1 MPRLPV
7 LGRRALL
14 AGTAGATLATPGLA
28 QAQAARRVDL
38 WHVFNIETDMIHPAI
53 RAFNAANQDVQIEPR
68 IVPLPQIAPEITRAV
83 ATGAVPDLITAS
95 NEQVVALAAQGVLDD
110 ITDHVRASQSIQ
122 WERIYPGPRAAGTFR
137 NRIFGVPRAVNTLA
151 LYWNRD
157 AFAEAGLPDRAPTT
171 WAETLQ
177 FAERLTNPQRN
188 RFGFGFSAIQTE
200 EGTFQFL
207 PWLQMAGAGVATLD
221 SPGAV
226 EALSFW
232 RTMVDRGFATRDV
245 LTMRQYEVANTFM
258 AGNAAMIV
266 TGPWDLPRIAQGS
279 RHRWAVALLPVH
291 QDRNIR
297 ASALGDF
304 LLCVPRGARN
314 RAGALRVLDHMLS
327 DATLAQAW
335 AGGRLPPRPGLIR
348 NAEFPEALATFEEQ
362 MQFARMR
369 GPHPRWP
376 EISRP
381 IQTAIQEA
389 ITGRA
394 TPQAALQRAAQQV
407 NAILAREP
415 LLEG

>member
-1 MPRLPV
+1 MAGHPPFR
-7 LGRRALL
+7 RRALVLGAASLPL
-14 AGTAGATLATPGLA
+14 AGHGVVRA
-28 QAQAARRVDL
+28 QQPRRVDL
-38 WHVFNIETDMIHPAI
+38 WHVFNIDTDMIHPAI
-53 RAFNAANQDVQIEPR
+53 RAWNARNAETPIEAR
-68 IVPLPQIAPEITRAV
+68 VVPLPQIAAEITRAV
-83 ATGAVPDLITAS
+83 ATGAVPDLITGS

-122 WERIYPGPRAAGTFR
+122 WEKVYPGPRATGTYR
-137 NRIFGVPRAVNTLA
+137 NRIYGVPRAVNTLA

-157 AFAEAGLPDRAPTT
+157 AFAEVGLPDRAPTT
-171 WAETLQ
+171 WAETME
-177 FAERLTNPQRN
+177 FAEKLTSREKN

-207 PWLQMAGAGVATLD
+207 PWLQMAGGSLTKLD
-221 SPGAV
+221 GPEAV
-226 EALSFW
+226 EALTYW
-232 RTMVDRGFATRDV
+232 KTMVDRGFATRDV

-258 AGNAAMIV
+258 AQNAAMVV

-304 LLCVPRGARN
+304 LFCVPKGARN
-314 RAGALRVLDHMLS
+314 RPGALRVLDHMLS
-327 DATLAQAW
+327 DETLGNAW
-335 AGGRLPPRPGLIR
+335 QGGRLPPRPGLVR
-348 NAEFPEALATFEEQ
+348 NAEFPEALAVFEEQ
-362 MQFARMR
+362 MQHARMR
-369 GPHPRWP
+369 GPHTRWP

-394 TPQAALQRAAQQV
+394 TPQAALTRAAQQV

-415 LLEG
+415 LLDS

>member
-1 MPRLPV
+1 MPRHPLV
-7 LGRRALL
+7 GRRALM
-14 AGTAGATLATPGLA
+14 AGTAGIVLASPTVVR
-28 QAQAARRVDL
+28 AQAARRVEL
-38 WHVFNIETDMIHPAI
+38 WHVFNIDTDMIHPAI
-53 RAFNAANQDVQIEPR
+53 RAFNAANADLQIEPR
-68 IVPLPQIAPEITRAV
+68 VVPLPQIAPEITRAV
-83 ATGAVPDLITAS
+83 ATGAVPDIITAS

-110 ITDHVRASQSIQ
+110 ITDHVRASTTIK
-122 WERIYPGPRAAGTFR
+122 WDEIYPGPRASGTFR

-171 WAETLQ
+171 WAETMQ
-177 FAERLTNPQRN
+177 YAERLTNRERN
-188 RFGFGFSAIQTE
+188 RFGFAFSAIQTE

-207 PWLQMAGAGVATLD
+207 PWLQMAGASVATLD

-226 EALSFW
+226 EALTYW
-232 RTMVDRGFATRDV
+232 KTMVDRGFATRDV
-245 LTMRQYEVANTFM
+245 LTMRQYEVANTFI
-258 AGNAAMIV
+258 AGNAAMAV

-304 LLCVPRGARN
+304 LFCVPRGARN
-314 RAGALRVLDHMLS
+314 RAGALRVVDHMLS
-327 DATLAQAW
+327 DATLANAW
-335 AGGRLPPRPGLIR
+335 AGGRLPPRPGLTR
-348 NAEFPEALATFEEQ
+348 NAEHPEALAIFEQQ

-415 LLEG
+415 LLDS

>member
-1 MPRLPV
+1 MHGHTPF
-7 LGRRALL
+7 GRRALM
-14 AGTAGATLATPGLA
+14 AGTAGLALATPAIG
-28 QAQAARRVDL
+28 QAQGARRIDL

-53 RAFNAANQDVQIEPR
+53 RAFNARNTDMQIEPR

-83 ATGAVPDLITAS
+83 ATGAVPDIITGS
-95 NEQVVALAAQGVLDD
+95 NEQVVALASQGVLDD
-110 ITDHVRASQSIQ
+110 ITDHVRASQHIQ
-122 WERIYPGPRAAGTFR
+122 WDKIYPGPRATGTFR
-137 NRIFGVPRAVNTLA
+137 NRIFGVPRAVNTLG

-157 AFAEAGLPDRAPTT
+157 AFAEVGLPDRAPTT
-171 WAETLQ
+171 WAETMQ
-177 FAERLTNPQRN
+177 FAERLTSPQRN
-188 RFGFGFSAIQTE
+188 RFGLNFSAIQTE

-207 PWLQMAGAGVATLD
+207 PWLQQAGASVATLD

-226 EALSFW
+226 EALTFW
-232 RTMVDRGFATRDV
+232 TTLVNRGFSSRDV
-245 LTMRQYEVANTFM
+245 VTMRQYEVANTFM
-258 AGNAAMIV
+258 SGNAAMVV

-297 ASALGDF
+297 VSALGDF
-304 LLCVPRGARN
+304 LFCVPRGARN

-327 DATLAQAW
+327 DETLAQAW
-335 AGGRLPPRPGLIR
+335 QGGRLPPRPGLIR
-348 NAEFPEALATFEEQ
+348 NAEHPEALAVFEEQ

-369 GPHPRWP
+369 GPHTRWP

-381 IQTAIQEA
+381 IQVAIQEA

-415 LLEG
+415 LLDG

>member
-1 MPRLPV
+1 MTPRIR
-7 LGRRALL
+7 RRALL
-14 AGTAGATLATPGLA
+14 AATAAIPTAARA
-28 QAQAARRVDL
+28 QPARRVDL

-53 RAFNAANQDVQIEPR
+53 RAFNARTTDFQIEPR

-110 ITDHVRASQSIQ
+110 ITDHVRASQAIQ
-122 WERIYPGPRAAGTFR
+122 WERIYPGPRASGTYR
-137 NRIFGVPRAVNTLA
+137 NRIHGVPRAVNTLA

-171 WAETLQ
+171 WAETME
-177 FAERLTNPQRN
+177 FAEKLTNPARN

-207 PWLQMAGAGVATLD
+207 PWLQQAGAGVATLD

-226 EALSFW
+226 EALTYW
-232 RTMVDRGFATRDV
+232 KTMVDRGFATRDV

-304 LLCVPRGARN
+304 LFCVPKGARN

-327 DATLAQAW
+327 DETMANAW
-335 AGGRLPPRPGLIR
+335 AGGRLPPRPGLVR

-369 GPHPRWP
+369 GPHTRWP

-415 LLEG
+415 LLDS

>member
-1 MPRLPV
+1 MNCPPG
-7 LGRRALL
+7 LGRRGL
-14 AGTAGATLATPGLA
+14 AAVAAGLTLASPRLTSA
-28 QAQAARRVDL
+28 QGARRVEV
-38 WHVFNIETDMIHPAI
+38 WHVFNIDTDMIHPAI
-53 RAFNAANQDVQIEPR
+53 RAFNTRNADVQIEPR

-95 NEQVVALAAQGVLDD
+95 NEQVVALAAQGVLED
-110 ITDHVRASQSIQ
+110 ITDPVRASQAIQ
-122 WERIYPGPRAAGTFR
+122 WEKIYPGPRASGTFR
-137 NRIFGVPRAVNTLA
+137 SRIYGVPRAVNTLA

-171 WAETLQ
+171 WAETMQ

-207 PWLQMAGAGVATLD
+207 PWLQQAGASVATLD

-226 EALSFW
+226 EALTYW
-232 RTMVDRGFATRDV
+232 KTMVDRGFATRDV
-245 LTMRQYEVANTFM
+245 VTMRQYEVANTFM
-258 AGNAAMIV
+258 SGNAAMIV

-304 LLCVPRGARN
+304 LFCVPKGARN

-327 DATLAQAW
+327 DETLANAW
-335 AGGRLPPRPGLIR
+335 QGGRLPPRPGLVR
-348 NAEFPEALATFEEQ
+348 NAEFPEALATFEQQ
-362 MQFARMR
+362 MEFARMR
-369 GPHPRWP
+369 GPHTRWP

-394 TPQAALQRAAQQV
+394 TPQQALSRAAQQV

-415 LLEG
+415 LLES